1 MTLLD
6 CKHTSVY
13 VDNYIICSM
22 CEFLLSSTD
31 VHLLRSW
38 QEVQSGG
45 QENIYKRKKSRHSV
59 ASRKGNILTRKRWLI
74 LLWALVP
81 IATGAGSF
89 IRLAGQKQGITGHK
103 RGQHRACNLVATIV
117 NLLSFTLELSSTS
130 LSKPL
135 YSFIHSFINK
145 CTGKHQLAC
154 NYYNYCIFKV
164 NKMIYHI

>member
-45 QENIYKRKKSRHSV
+45 QENIYKRKK
-59 ASRKGNILTRKRWLI
+59 
-74 LLWALVP
+74 
-81 IATGAGSF
+81 
-89 IRLAGQKQGITGHK
+89 KQ
-103 RGQHRACNLVATIV
+103 
-117 NLLSFTLELSSTS
+117 TLCRQQEGEYFN
-130 LSKPL
+130 P
-135 YSFIHSFINK
+135 
-145 CTGKHQLAC
+145 
-154 NYYNYCIFKV
+154 
-164 NKMIYHI
+164 